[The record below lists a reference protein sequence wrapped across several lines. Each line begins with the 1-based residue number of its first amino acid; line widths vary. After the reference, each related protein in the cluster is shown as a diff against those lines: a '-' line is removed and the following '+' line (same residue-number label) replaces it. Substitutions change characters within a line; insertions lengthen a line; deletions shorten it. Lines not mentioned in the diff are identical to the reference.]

1 MTRAISIAASLDATT
16 MIDLIIE
23 DEEWARAIPEMDA
36 LAQTCQKAATTL
48 ERGLDGE
55 IALLASDDEAL
66 CALNERFRG
75 KNTPTNVLSFPS
87 DGRPGFLGDIALAR
101 EICVREAAEK
111 GISLHD
117 HTAHLIVHGM
127 LHLIGYDH
135 QETADAEAMER
146 REAEIL
152 ALLGISDPYEDAAE
166 AET

>member
-1 MTRAISIAASLDATT
+1 MTRAISISASLDVTT
-16 MIDLIIE
+16 MINLIIE

-36 LAQTCQKAATTL
+36 LAQACQKTAITL

-55 IALLASDDEAL
+55 IALLAGDDEAL
-66 CALNERFRG
+66 RTLNARFRG

-87 DGRPGFLGDIALAR
+87 DGLPGFLGDIALAR
-101 EICVREAAEK
+101 EICVREATEK
-111 GISLHD
+111 GISLRD
-117 HTAHLIVHGM
+117 HAAHLIVHGM

-135 QETADAEAMER
+135 QESADAEAMER

-152 ALLGISDPYEDAAE
+152 ALLGIADPYEGAAE